1 MKPWKE
7 IMDETMWCWK
17 RLLRV
22 PWTTRKSNQST
33 RKKINA
39 EYSLEGLMLKL
50 KCQYFD
56 YLLWR
61 AYSLEKTLILG
72 KIEGRRWRDDRGW
85 DGWMVSPTQWT
96 WVWANYRRQ
105 WRTGKPG
112 MLQSMGSQRV
122 RHKWDWTSP
131 PLSNSVT
138 EVASAFKPLMW
149 THWSFHL
156 PVVYSPLFQQEEWDL
171 I

>member
-61 AYSLEKTLILG
+61 AYSLEKTLILERLKAG
-72 KIEGRRWRDDRGW
+72 GEGTTEDEMVGWYHQLNGHEFEQTTGVSEGQGILECWSSWGCKESGHDLATEQKQEMKSWKEKSARWCLDL
-85 DGWMVSPTQWT
+85 QWF
-96 WVWANYRRQ
+96 
-105 WRTGKPG
+105 
-112 MLQSMGSQRV
+112 SEE
-122 RHKWDWTSP
+122 RHG
-131 PLSNSVT
+131 
-138 EVASAFKPLMW
+138 
-149 THWSFHL
+149 
-156 PVVYSPLFQQEEWDL
+156 
-171 I
+171 